1 MRQPAKSFGLGH
13 RIGHSQIKPGLL
25 NEKPGCEAGLIENI
39 FIRRA
44 MWVLEKELS
53 PASVQ

>member
-1 MRQPAKSFGLGH
+1 MRASDKF
-13 RIGHSQIKPGLL
+13 RIGTSHSTPPQIKLGLL
-25 NEKPGCEAGLIENI
+25 NEKPGCEAGLIEKYI
-39 FIRRA
+39 SRRA